1 MPKSYLLLNIIWEW
15 WAESDINGSNKID
28 ILGLKLQTLA
38 SMGTLR
44 TRARAHVRTR
54 ARARAQVRAHAWAQ
68 VRASSPI
75 HTAMQEFD
83 PYLYRQSYNVKR
95 DISALRFQIKREGQ
109 RLTFK

>member
-38 SMGTLR
+38 GMGTLR
-44 TRARAHVRTR
+44 TRARARAHVRTR
-54 ARARAQVRAHAWAQ
+54 ARAQVRAWAQ